1 MLILS
6 RLERG
11 GGSERRIIAPRR
23 RGRLAAVGLL
33 STAPRNPPPKER
45 TRPPEFA
52 QLQALHLARLLEADG
67 RLRVPKNRHLAPKPA
82 FRLEPLLQERQ
93 VPRLAFLPSP
103 EPLAL
108 RPASLRA
115 LELLALQPA
124 SLRALELL
132 ALQPASL
139 QLQAPPAL
147 RPASLRPPGPEPLR
161 APPLAKVPG
170 CRTCCAGRR

>member
-1 MLILS
+1 MLILP

-11 GGSERRIIAPRR
+11 GGSDRRIIAPRR

-33 STAPRNPPPKER
+33 STAPRNPPPQER

-67 RLRVPKNRHLAPKPA
+67 RLRVPKNRHLAPELA
-82 FRLEPLLQERQ
+82 FRLEPLLQERL
-93 VPRLAFLPSP
+93 VPRLASPPPP

-108 RPASLRA
+108 R
-115 LELLALQPA
+115 PA

-147 RPASLRPPGPEPLR
+147 RLASLRPPGPEPLR

-170 CRTCCAGRR
+170 CRTCCAG

>member
-33 STAPRNPPPKER
+33 SPAPRNPALHQR
-45 TRPPEFA
+45 TRPPDFA
-52 QLQALHLARLLEADG
+52 QLQALYLARPLDADG
-67 RLRVPKNRHLAPKPA
+67 RLRVPKNRHLAPEPE

-93 VPRLAFLPSP
+93 VPRLASPPSP

-124 SLRALELL
+124 S
-132 ALQPASL
+132 P
-139 QLQAPPAL
+139 
-147 RPASLRPPGPEPLR
+147 RPPGPEPLR

>member
-11 GGSERRIIAPRR
+11 GGSERRIIAPLR
-23 RGRLAAVGLL
+23 RGRLTAVGLL
-33 STAPRNPPPKER
+33 STAPRNPPPQER
-45 TRPPEFA
+45 TRPPDFA

-67 RLRVPKNRHLAPKPA
+67 RLRVPKNRHLAPEPA
-82 FRLEPLLQERQ
+82 
-93 VPRLAFLPSP
+93 S

-124 SLRALELL
+124 SPRLPERE
-132 ALQPASL
+132 ALQPVSL

>member
-6 RLERG
+6 RLECG

-23 RGRLAAVGLL
+23 RGSLAAVGLL
-33 STAPRNPPPKER
+33 STAPRTPTPQER
-45 TRPPEFA
+45 TRPAEFA

-67 RLRVPKNRHLAPKPA
+67 RLRVPKNRHLAPEPA

-93 VPRLAFLPSP
+93 VPRLASLPSP

-115 LELLALQPA
+115 LELLALQPV
-124 SLRALELL
+124 
-132 ALQPASL
+132 SL
-139 QLQAPPAL
+139 QLHAPPAL
-147 RPASLRPPGPEPLR
+147 RPAS
-161 APPLAKVPG
+161 
-170 CRTCCAGRR
+170 